1 MGMAFAL
8 ALLDK
13 RDRCTPKGHVL
24 IRSLNT
30 AENAMLLEQNRIDA
44 LANNLANVNTTG
56 FKQIL
61 TRVAEV
67 MPQNPPG
74 IATGPDSA
82 NSPSRSRAPVLQM
95 YHALDNRPGSVQ
107 ATGRDIDVAIIGQ
120 GYFEVQTPNGTAYTR
135 HGSFVLDAEQGLTT
149 PDGLPIMGERGP
161 VSLKGNEFSIAND
174 GAVMVDGKLTDRL
187 KLVVFDDPSRLV
199 HLGASLVVPPEGMET
214 RTLDATEAVVAQGH
228 LEGSNVNPI
237 RTLIAMIAAQRA
249 FEVQSKVLTTEDE
262 MLAKSVNS
270 LPRVGG

>member
-1 MGMAFAL
+1 MI
-8 ALLDK
+8 K
-13 RDRCTPKGHVL
+13 
-24 IRSLNT
+24 SLNT
-30 AENAMLLEQNRIDA
+30 AENAMMLEQNRIDA
-44 LANNLANVNTTG
+44 LANNLANVNTAG

-67 MPQNPPG
+67 TPQGLPGVPLDSVSGNPTDP
-74 IATGPDSA
+74 
-82 NSPSRSRAPVLQM
+82 SRAPVLQM
-95 YHALDNRPGSVQ
+95 YHALDNRPGSVEP
-107 ATGRDIDVAIIGQ
+107 TGRETDVAIIGQ
-120 GYFEVQTPNGTAYTR
+120 GYFEVQTPGGTAYTR

-149 PDGLPIMGERGP
+149 PDGLPIMGESGP
-161 VSLKGNEFSIAND
+161 VSLKGKEFSIAND
-174 GAVMVDGKLTDRL
+174 GAIWVDGKMTDRL
-187 KLVVFDDPSRLV
+187 KLVAFDDPTRLT
-199 HLGASLVVPPEGMET
+199 HLGASLVVPQEGMES
-214 RTLDATEAVVAQGH
+214 RSMDAAEVVVAQGH